1 MVFVL
6 SIQARWPA
14 AVLTCV
20 RPLARNLLR
29 RSWAVAKHLGNLSMQ
44 NAPEFNQVFRE
55 QLEQLFV
62 WRRDV
67 RRFNGDAIDP
77 AILQKIVSLA
87 CLAPSVG
94 FSQPW
99 RFVLVESSDRRDAIR
114 ENFEQCNREALRDYE
129 GERAKLYAS
138 LKLAGLDEAPV
149 HLAVFVD
156 EATATG
162 RGLGRKTMPEM
173 LRYSAVMAVHAFW
186 LAARA
191 HGIGVGWV
199 SILDPDCV
207 KRILDAPSTW
217 TLIAYLCVGKPAE
230 DNIRPQ
236 LERAGWETVDTE
248 SSAIVPR

>member
-1 MVFVL
+1 
-6 SIQARWPA
+6 
-14 AVLTCV
+14 
-20 RPLARNLLR
+20 
-29 RSWAVAKHLGNLSMQ
+29 MQ
-44 NAPEFNQVFRE
+44 NAPEFNQAFRE

-67 RRFNGDAIDP
+67 RRFNGETIDP
-77 AILQKIVSLA
+77 IILRKIVSLA
-87 CLAPSVG
+87 SLAPSVG

-114 ENFEQCNREALRDYE
+114 ENFEQCNREALSDYE

-173 LRYSAVMAVHAFW
+173 LHYSAVMAVHAFW

-207 KRILDAPSTW
+207 RRILDVPPAW
-217 TLIAYLCVGKPAE
+217 TLIAYLCVGHPTEE
-230 DNIRPQ
+230 DTRPQ
-236 LERAGWETVDTE
+236 LERAGWETADVE
-248 SSAIVPR
+248 SCEIARR